1 MHDRGY
7 NFFTMNKLTYPE
19 INLLIN
25 AFNHREADKLKAQ
38 KKANKKGNTKK
49 W

>member
-7 NFFTMNKLTYPE
+7 NFFNINKLTYQE

-38 KKANKKGNTKK
+38 KKQQQKGKKK